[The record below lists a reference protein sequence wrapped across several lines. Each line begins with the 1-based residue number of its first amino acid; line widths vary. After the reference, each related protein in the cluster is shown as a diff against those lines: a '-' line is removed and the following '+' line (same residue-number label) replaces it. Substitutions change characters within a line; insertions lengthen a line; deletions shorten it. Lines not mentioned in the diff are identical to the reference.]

1 MNRLDRCLTALRM
14 TLLAVAGAASV
25 GLTFAGSAS
34 AQATP
39 DTRPSQTIPQPP
51 EWERL
56 SPAQREALVDVIRER
71 WNAEPQQRTRMLQ
84 HAERWQR
91 MTPEQRKRAQK
102 GQRRWEQMSP
112 EQRKQARAKFDL
124 GQDLPQE
131 QRAALREQLKAMTPE
146 QRREWMRK
154 HRRQQDRK
162 P

>member
-1 MNRLDRCLTALRM
+1 MNRSHRCLTALRM
-14 TLLAVAGAASV
+14 TLLAVAGIASV
-25 GLTFAGSAS
+25 GLAFAGSTS
-34 AQATP
+34 AQTAP

-56 SPAQREALVDVIRER
+56 SPAQRDALIAVIRER

-102 GQRRWEQMSP
+102 GQRRWDQMSP

-124 GQDLPQE
+124 GRDLPPE

-154 HRRQQDRK
+154 YRHKQSQK